1 MEENNFEESKKTIL
15 IVDDEKPIVDILV
28 YNLQKEGYNTL
39 EANDGEEAINIAF
52 DKKPDLILLDIML
65 PKVDGLTVCKKIRN
79 SFNMPIIMISA
90 KDEEIDKIVGLELG
104 ADDYITKPFSVRE
117 LMARVKANLR
127 KAEASVKV
135 EEKKKE
141 ENAVDKKDNII
152 VIGELS
158 LNLDKFEVK
167 VRDQVIDL
175 TLREFE
181 VLKYLANQPGQV
193 VTREALL
200 EKVWGYEYYGD
211 IRTVD
216 VTIRR
221 IREKIE
227 NDTSSPKIL
236 ITKRGV
242 GYYLS
247 SK

>member
-1 MEENNFEESKKTIL
+1 MEENSFEESKKTIL

-90 KDEEIDKIVGLELG
+90 KDEEIDKILGLELG

-117 LMARVKANLR
+117 LVARVKANLR